1 MGLARNRSRAAD
13 SSYLDNRVRQREERV
28 RALLV
33 GVAGAAGALS
43 RYGIAV
49 AIGPQLFPWATL
61 GINLSG
67 SFVLAFVVTWATEGH
82 LPTDIATGITV
93 GFLGAYTT
101 FSTFSYETFVM
112 GHVHRSPNA
121 IIYVGVSVLG
131 GIACA
136 AAGYGLGRVL
146 R

>member
-1 MGLARNRSRAAD
+1 V
-13 SSYLDNRVRQREERV
+13 RVV
-28 RALLV
+28 LV
-33 GVAGAAGALS
+33 GIAGAAGALS

-49 AIGPQLFPWATL
+49 AVGPELFPWATL
-61 GINLSG
+61 GINVSG

-101 FSTFSYETFVM
+101 FSTFSWETFVM
-112 GHVHRSPNA
+112 GHTHRLPTA
-121 IIYVGVSVLG
+121 IVYVVVSVAAG
-131 GIACA
+131 A
-136 AAGYGLGRVL
+136 AAGGYALGRAL